1 MEPIQI
7 IHLVFIILEAIVGTI
22 GIIFFIKLSKKIKD
36 DSNDDSML
44 TSKEKLQAKIFAVI
58 VIVYCVISLV
68 EIALRIINDI
78 L

>member
-7 IHLVFIILEAIVGTI
+7 IHLVFIILKAIVGTI

-44 TSKEKLQAKIFAVI
+44 TSKEKLQVKIFAVI

>member
-7 IHLVFIILEAIVGTI
+7 IHLVFIILKAIVGTI
-22 GIIFFIKLSKKIKD
+22 GIILFIKLSKKIKD

-44 TSKEKLQAKIFAVI
+44 TSKEKLQVKIFAVI

>member
-1 MEPIQI
+1 MDTIQI
-7 IHLVFIILEAIVGTI
+7 IHLIFIILHAIVGTI

-44 TSKEKLQAKIFAVI
+44 TSKEKFQVKTFAVI
-58 VIVYCVISLV
+58 VIVYFVITLV
-68 EIALRIINDI
+68 EIALRIINGI